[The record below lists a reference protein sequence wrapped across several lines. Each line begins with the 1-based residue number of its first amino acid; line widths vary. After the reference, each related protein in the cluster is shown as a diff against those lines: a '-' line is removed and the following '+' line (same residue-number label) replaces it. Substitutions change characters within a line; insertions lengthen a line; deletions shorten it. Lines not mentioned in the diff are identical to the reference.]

1 MCSIETTEQL
11 EQTQYEAALAVS
23 EACKG
28 TNRLRLLE
36 ELGNSLWSKEVS
48 KTVPCFCSFQV
59 QNS

>member
-36 ELGNSLWSKEVS
+36 ELGNSMVEGGIEDC
-48 KTVPCFCSFQV
+48 VPCFCSFQV